1 MSNCFDESKNYAVY
15 RSLSKLSESDRKIF
29 KPELPG
35 ANILMSREY
44 GNYIFGKKMDR
55 SEITDI
61 CFLDSK
67 ENIGEN
73 AWDVSEQQNGSVM
86 AWIKWEFT
94 GASLYIAAN
103 GPITANRNCSCLFY
117 GYKNLLNIFHLRF
130 LQTDRTENMHHMFG
144 KCSSLITLDLSSFDT
159 SWVEDMGYM
168 FAECE
173 NLKTLDLD
181 HFDTSHVTNMDA
193 LFCNCKNLENLDLSS
208 FDTRKTEIMGHMFS
222 GCDSLKT
229 LDISSFDLNQIHKY
243 GSDSFMDKTGLSDL
257 QQVNVKQPANLWPS
271 VVRELAELGE
281 SCYQLEQAKMD
292 IRACERHGIPLF
304 ESNPQWLQKAAVSG
318 EKEAQL
324 QLSVYYNASRYWG
337 VLHGSSD
344 SSAFFW
350 QKRAWT
356 RYLNPRSVSYPHE
369 FYYTYPEDSL
379 TADQQYILALD
390 YDLKLRSEAQKMHSK
405 AADRLNEEEFLKLK
419 GIVEENRETWLR
431 KAAEGGSRE
440 AQYYLG
446 VLLYSDLQEEALDWF
461 RKSQELGY
469 EPARKVLLRRAEQEK
484 NTPKPGIFGKIFS
497 KKASEKNLFP
507 LELDQAQNPEFLG
520 LCRLAKEGDLEAKF
534 FAAGEYEDMFLFD
547 RAFPLY
553 LQAAWGGNLAAMEK
567 VAKAYVEGKGTG
579 KKLYEAVFWYN
590 RVLKRGKP
598 SMEDPTKM
606 LDRRDR
612 RLAPQQNHILW
623 LDAEV
628 RAHERMGISE

>member
-1 MSNCFDESKNYAVY
+1 M
-15 RSLSKLSESDRKIF
+15 
-29 KPELPG
+29 
-35 ANILMSREY
+35 
-44 GNYIFGKKMDR
+44 
-55 SEITDI
+55 
-61 CFLDSK
+61 
-67 ENIGEN
+67 
-73 AWDVSEQQNGSVM
+73 
-86 AWIKWEFT
+86 
-94 GASLYIAAN
+94 
-103 GPITANRNCSCLFY
+103 
-117 GYKNLLNIFHLRF
+117 
-130 LQTDRTENMHHMFG
+130 
-144 KCSSLITLDLSSFDT
+144 
-159 SWVEDMGYM
+159 
-168 FAECE
+168 
-173 NLKTLDLD
+173 
-181 HFDTSHVTNMDA
+181 
-193 LFCNCKNLENLDLSS
+193 
-208 FDTRKTEIMGHMFS
+208 
-222 GCDSLKT
+222 
-229 LDISSFDLNQIHKY
+229 
-243 GSDSFMDKTGLSDL
+243 
-257 QQVNVKQPANLWPS
+257 
-271 VVRELAELGE
+271 
-281 SCYQLEQAKMD
+281 
-292 IRACERHGIPLF
+292 
-304 ESNPQWLQKAAVSG
+304 
-318 EKEAQL
+318 
-324 QLSVYYNASRYWG
+324 
-337 VLHGSSD
+337 LHGSSD

-390 YDLKLRSEAQKMHSK
+390 YDLKLRSEAQKMHFK

-520 LCRLAKEGDLEAKF
+520 LCKLAKEGDLEAKF

-612 RLAPQQNHILW
+612 RFAPQQNHILW